1 MSLDT
6 SRYPIT
12 PEQQRALLA
21 KAYERGAAGRIDEV
35 LLAICRARG
44 LLAAPTPPAPHPAF
58 DTAARRAARPLRS
71 PGEVLLRLFMEPRD
85 LSGKRLATE
94 LGVPRS
100 RITEILHGERGI
112 TTPTAILL
120 GRRFGNAPEFW
131 LQLQMRH
138 DLAKAGQAPAGA
150 QTPSAASGMTSTIS
164 PRASLGAKGARSTRA
179 SAPARTRSMELS

>member
-21 KAYERGAAGRIDEV
+21 KAYEHGAAGRIDEV

-44 LLAAPTPPAPHPAF
+44 LVAQAARPAF
-58 DTAARRAARPLRS
+58 EPPARRAIPARRT
-71 PGEVLLRLFMEPRD
+71 PGAVLLRLDMEPRD
-85 LSGKRLATE
+85 LSGKRLAAD

-100 RITEILHGERGI
+100 RITEILQGERAI
-112 TTPTAILL
+112 TAPTAILL
-120 GRRFGNAPEFW
+120 ARRFGNTPEFW
-131 LQLQMRH
+131 LRLQMQH
-138 DLAKAGQAPAGA
+138 DLAKAGQARRAPAPGL
-150 QTPSAASGMTSTIS
+150 QTPSAASGMASIVS
-164 PRASLGAKGARSTRA
+164 PGASFGAKGARSTRA